1 MGKRCNILFLGEGD
15 SFGDICYSLNL
26 YSAKLGMKAVVV
38 LDITRKKKSKAMSW
52 TGEIECIS
60 FSLSACGH
68 ILGKGSPVQEPDLAQ
83 RTYKLQFPSW
93 VFFVKLRQM
102 IREG

>member
-26 YSAKLGMKAVVV
+26 YSAKLGMKTVVV

-68 ILGKGSPVQEPDLAQ
+68 NFWGKEALSKNLIWPKEHINYNFLVGYSL
-83 RTYKLQFPSW
+83 
-93 VFFVKLRQM
+93 
-102 IREG
+102 